1 MSVVDEIKERL
12 DVVDVIS
19 DYVPLK
25 KAGRNYKA
33 LCPFHTEKTPSF
45 VVFPDTQSWY
55 CFGACGSGGDVFTF
69 VMKMENMEFSEA
81 LRFLAQKAGVSL
93 APRGKEEMAEE
104 RKQRLLQEINA
115 AAAQYFHNLLLHSPE
130 GATARDHLA
139 QRQINTQTIEAFQLG
154 YALDDWEATKIYLNG
169 QGYSLRDIHDA
180 GLIIE
185 RESGGYY
192 DRFRGRLMFPIR
204 DLQGN
209 TVGFGARALDDS
221 LPKYLNSPQTPIFDK
236 SSALYG
242 VDLAK
247 RAIRD
252 EGLAIIVEG
261 YMDVLTAHQNGFRNV
276 VASMGTALTETQLGT
291 LKRLTKSFALALDA
305 DVAGDQATLRGLEV
319 AKQVLDRR
327 TVPIPTWQGLIRYEG
342 RLDAEIKIITL
353 PLGKDPDDVIRE
365 GPQHWVELVEGAL
378 PVVDYYFAVVT
389 AGLDLDSAKDKSS
402 AVRQLAPIIQEIGDG
417 VERAHYLQKLAR
429 LIRVDERVIL
439 REMGRRAKAGRGARE
454 QRSGGDFSPAPQHPC
469 SSAGLEEYCLALLL
483 REPGLLGRVKG
494 LEAED
499 FTRIENR
506 ELFVALGDH
515 ACQEERFGLEGFL
528 AGLDPAL
535 CDHADSL
542 LQRSAEKPPL
552 TDAELENEAQIC
564 ALKIK
569 HRNYRWELEQVGLL
583 LMDLQGPGGSEERAA
598 LGRRVALLEEELRR
612 VQRALSARTILGPKE
627 RASAF

>member
-12 DVVDVIS
+12 DIVDLIS

-33 LCPFHTEKTPSF
+33 LCPFHAEKTPSF

-55 CFGACGSGGDVFTF
+55 CFGACGSGGDAFTF

-93 APRGKEEMAEE
+93 APRGKEGMAEE
-104 RKQRLLQEINA
+104 RRQRLLQDINA

-130 GATARDHLA
+130 GAIARDYLA
-139 QRQINTQTIEAFQLG
+139 QRQINPQTIEAFQLG
-154 YALDDWEATKIYLNG
+154 YALDDWEATKAYLRR
-169 QGYSLRDIHDA
+169 QGYSLKDIHDV
-180 GLIIE
+180 GLVIE

-204 DLQGN
+204 DFRGS
-209 TVGFGARALDDS
+209 VIGFGARALDDS
-221 LPKYLNSPQTPIFDK
+221 LPKYLNSPQTAIFDK
-236 SSALYG
+236 SGALYG

-252 EGLAIIVEG
+252 EGLAVIVEG

-276 VASMGTALTETQLGT
+276 VASMGTALTEAQLST
-291 LKRLTKSFALALDA
+291 LKRLTKNFALALDA

-319 AKQVLDRR
+319 AKQALDRR
-327 TVPIPTWQGLIRYEG
+327 TVPIPTWRGLIRYED

-365 GPQHWVELVEGAL
+365 DPQRWVELVEGAL
-378 PVVDYYFAVVT
+378 PVIDYYFAVVT

-439 REMGRRAKAGRGARE
+439 REMGRRVRASRKPVEGRGELA
-454 QRSGGDFSPAPQHPC
+454 PAPQHL
-469 SSAGLEEYCLALLL
+469 ALELEEYCLALVL
-483 REPGLLGRVKG
+483 REPGLLGQVEG
-494 LEAED
+494 LGAED

-506 ELFVALGDH
+506 ELFVALGDQ
-515 ACQEERFGLEGFL
+515 ASQEESFDLEEFL

-535 CDHADSL
+535 RDHADSL

-564 ALKIK
+564 SLKIK
-569 HRNYRWELEQVGLL
+569 HRNYRWELEQVGFLL
-583 LMDLQGPGGSEERAA
+583 GDLQGPWGSEEREA
-598 LGRRVALLEEELRR
+598 LGHRVTLLEEELRR

-627 RASAF
+627 KTGTFGGFP